1 MKRTLQLSLLGLGLA
16 ALPVVTD
23 AQDKPRMMVIPSVGF
38 MNDKGVCQDVEME
51 GRKELDCDLNR
62 LLATDKEFSAVVT
75 NVAVAFADRG
85 FPMVDLESSIKNATE
100 QRIADIK
107 NKKGILTPMQD
118 QIINAGRPDI
128 KLELKAELSRVMGQQ
143 KLTLIINSVDV
154 FTGKNVAPATFTS
167 QPMAGVTTADL
178 AKEVV
183 VAMMPQLESRIMNH
197 FRDMAANGRGVQV
210 RFVVLETAG
219 LEDGLN
225 TDVEPAGE
233 LMALADYLS
242 DLVRKRALNG
252 KVEQGAADESQILFP
267 EVRIPFAESPAR
279 FRTELRAQFAKD
291 LPNLQLKISNARGP
305 GDLFFLIDKK

>member
-1 MKRTLQLSLLGLGLA
+1 MMRLLPLSLLSLGLA
-16 ALPVVTD
+16 ALPAVTE
-23 AQDKPRMMVIPSVGF
+23 AQDKPRLMVMPSTEF
-38 MNDKGVCQDVEME
+38 MNDKGVCKDVEIE

-62 LLATDKEFSAVVT
+62 LLSTDKEFSSVVT

-100 QRIADIK
+100 QRMMDMTAK
-107 NKKGILTPMQD
+107 RPILTSMQD
-118 QIINAGRPDI
+118 QIVLATRPDI
-128 KLELKAELSRVMGQQ
+128 KLELKSELSSVMGQK
-143 KLTLIINSVDV
+143 KLTLTINGVDV

-183 VAMMPQLESRIMNH
+183 VAMMPQLESRLMNH
-197 FRDMAANGRGVQV
+197 FRDMAANGRGVSM
-210 RFVVLETAG
+210 RFVVLETAD

-252 KVEQGAADESQILFP
+252 KVEQGAAGETQISFA
-267 EVRIPFAESPAR
+267 EVRIPFAEDPNR
-279 FRTELRAQFAKD
+279 FGNQLRSQFAKD
-291 LPNLQLKISNARGP
+291 LPTLQLRRGSARGP
-305 GDLFFLIDKK
+305 GDLYFLIDKK

>member
-1 MKRTLQLSLLGLGLA
+1 MKRILPLSLLGLGLA
-16 ALPVVTD
+16 ALPAMTA
-23 AQDKPRMMVIPSVGF
+23 AQDKPRLMVMPSTEF
-38 MNDKGVCQDVEME
+38 MNDKGVCKDVETD
-51 GRKELDCDLNR
+51 GRKGLDCDMNR
-62 LLATDKEFSAVVT
+62 LLSTDKEFSSVVT

-85 FPMVDLESSIKNATE
+85 FPMVDLESSIRNATE
-100 QRIADIK
+100 QRMMDMTAK
-107 NKKGILTPMQD
+107 RPILTAMQD
-118 QIINAGRPDI
+118 QIVLDTRPDI
-128 KLELKAELSRVMGQQ
+128 KLELKSELSSVMGQK
-143 KLTLIINSVDV
+143 KLTLTINGVDV

-183 VAMMPQLESRIMNH
+183 VAMMPQLESRLMNH
-197 FRDMAANGRGVQV
+197 FRDMAANGRGVSM
-210 RFVVLETAG
+210 RFVVLESAE

-252 KVEQGAADESQILFP
+252 KVEQGAAGETQISFA
-267 EVRIPFAESPAR
+267 EVRIPFAEDPNR
-279 FRTELRAQFAKD
+279 FGNQLRSQFAKD
-291 LPNLQLKISNARGP
+291 LPAFQLRRGSARGP

>member
-1 MKRTLQLSLLGLGLA
+1 MLRIVTFSILGLLA
-16 ALPVVTD
+16 FSGRLE
-23 AQDKPRMMVIPSVGF
+23 AQDKPRLMVMPSTEF
-38 MNDKGVCQDVEME
+38 MNDKGVCRDVEIE

-62 LLATDKEFSAVVT
+62 LLSTDKEFSSVVT

-100 QRIADIK
+100 QRMMDMTAKRPIQSS
-107 NKKGILTPMQD
+107 MQD
-118 QIINAGRPDI
+118 QIVLATRPDI
-128 KLELKAELSRVMGQQ
+128 KLELKSELSSVMGQR
-143 KLTLIINSVDV
+143 KLTLTINGVDV

-183 VAMMPQLESRIMNH
+183 VAMMPQLESRLMNH
-197 FRDMAANGRGVQV
+197 FRDMAANGRGVSM
-210 RFVVLETAG
+210 RFVVLETSE

-252 KVEQGAADESQILFP
+252 KVEQGAAGETQISFA
-267 EVRIPFAESPAR
+267 EVRIPFAEDPNR
-279 FRTELRAQFAKD
+279 FGNQLRSQFAKD
-291 LPNLQLKISNARGP
+291 LPTLQLRRGSARGP
-305 GDLFFLIDKK
+305 GDLYFLIDKK

>member
-1 MKRTLQLSLLGLGLA
+1 MKRTLHLSLLGLGLA
-16 ALPVVTD
+16 ALPTVTE

-38 MNDKGVCQDVEME
+38 MHDKGVCQDVEIE
-51 GRKELDCDLNR
+51 GRKELDCDLSR

-107 NKKGILTPMQD
+107 KGGILTPMQD
-118 QIINAGRPDI
+118 QIINAARPDI
-128 KLELKAELSRVMGQQ
+128 KLELKAELSSVMGQQ

-210 RFVVLETAG
+210 RFAVLETAL

-252 KVEQGAADESQILFP
+252 KVEQGAADESQIVFP

-279 FRTELRAQFAKD
+279 FRTEMRAQFAKD
-291 LPNLQLKISNARGP
+291 LPNLQLKTGNARGP